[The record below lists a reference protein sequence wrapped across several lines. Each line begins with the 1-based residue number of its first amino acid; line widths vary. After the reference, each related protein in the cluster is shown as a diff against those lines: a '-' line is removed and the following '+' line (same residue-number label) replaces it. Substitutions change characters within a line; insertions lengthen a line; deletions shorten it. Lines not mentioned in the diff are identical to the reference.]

1 MSGWVCPSDAKSQEG
16 EDSEDVTLKPLFPSG
31 TQSRHHSLIIA
42 LFP

>member
-1 MSGWVCPSDAKSQEG
+1 MSSWVQPSDARSQEG
-16 EDSEDVTLKPLFPSG
+16 EDREDVTLKPLFPFG